1 MESKLIICQL
11 LFTCYIVA
19 VYLLTPV
26 YTIRI
31 IATRS
36 VAFVEYTRKLQS
48 DPARPAPARPGHLTS
63 ALETID
69 FASFFSGPRTSQP
82 EPARV
87 LLRASHCG
95 VFSALLRLKM
105 VDFAYQNGL

>member
-1 MESKLIICQL
+1 MK
-11 LFTCYIVA
+11 
-19 VYLLTPV
+19 
-26 YTIRI
+26 I

-48 DPARPAPARPGHLTS
+48 DPTRPFDFRPRNYRFCLIFFGSQNQPAR
-63 ALETID
+63 A
-69 FASFFSGPRTSQP
+69 
-82 EPARV
+82 

-105 VDFAYQNGL
+105 VDFAYPKGSLEPARWVYQKRASWPDLLENN